1 MEGIVEDSSGN
12 INAIYDTDLVALPE
26 SPLIKEL
33 LGRGETFSHGKEGRD
48 KMLPGVTDIHS
59 FELDGVYHYFVG
71 AVGYTMRL
79 SVQSAA
85 NIRKVIPVNGSELF
99 FDRLLPLMEVLF
111 VRNNQ
116 LTVLPFPFKYLR
128 EYIAMEEQGR

>member
-1 MEGIVEDSSGN
+1 
-12 INAIYDTDLVALPE
+12 
-26 SPLIKEL
+26 
-33 LGRGETFSHGKEGRD
+33 
-48 KMLPGVTDIHS
+48 MLPGVTDIHS

-116 LTVLPFPFKYLR
+116 LTVLPFPFKNLR